1 LAFRESELVMELF
14 DLSEL
19 FAKQKELDLE
29 IAKNHNIT
37 YQTTRT
43 RRTIALLVE
52 IGEFANSLRSFKYWS
67 NKPGESKERVLDEYA
82 DGMHFFLSL
91 GIDIGNPN
99 SVFEI
104 ADSKLDVNEQ
114 ILETYRLIGE
124 FVTKQDVESYR
135 VAFTSF
141 LAIIPKINTNKKE
154 VVDAYFSKLEVNK
167 TRQKTNY

>member
-1 LAFRESELVMELF
+1 MEYF

-19 FAKQKELDLE
+19 FNKQKELDLE
-29 IAKNHNIT
+29 IANNHNVT
-37 YQTTRT
+37 YQSTRT

-91 GIDIGNPN
+91 GIDIGNTDP
-99 SVFEI
+99 VFEI
-104 ADSKLDVNEQ
+104 RENDLDINEQ

-124 FVTKQDVESYR
+124 FVTKHTIDSYR
-135 VAFTSF
+135 TAFASF
-141 LAIIPKINTNKKE
+141 LAIIPKIDSTKQE
-154 VVDAYFSKLEVNK
+154 IVDAYFLKLEVNK